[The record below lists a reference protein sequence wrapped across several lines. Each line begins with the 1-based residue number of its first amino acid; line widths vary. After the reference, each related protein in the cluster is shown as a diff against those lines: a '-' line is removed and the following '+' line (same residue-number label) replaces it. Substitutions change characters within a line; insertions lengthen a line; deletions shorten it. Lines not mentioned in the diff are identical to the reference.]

1 MIFFL
6 RYVMRRALHN
16 MQGNLFPNLTTI
28 GVIGFSLLLFSV
40 FSLMAFNLTA
50 FLKVWEDRIEIH
62 AYLKGGTSLP
72 QVEALLKNVR
82 SLEGVDRV
90 NYISPFDAMAFME
103 KRLGSQ
109 KNLLEGIKPSIL
121 PSSLE
126 IQVEKEYRQSAR
138 IKDLVSRLRQF
149 PSIEEIQYG
158 QEWVETFSTI
168 LHILRPTQWILGGLL
183 LVATIFIVSITLQL
197 TLSSRKEEIEIM
209 QMVGAGPAFIQFPFY
224 VEGMLQGLI
233 GGGLAMLFLYLLH
246 QFFFLNIPLPI
257 QAWLASIPILF
268 LPWQTILWMILG
280 AVFLGFF
287 GSFLA
292 SVRFLKVRG

>member
-6 RYVMRRALHN
+6 RYVIRRALDN

-28 GVIGFSLLLFSV
+28 GVIGISLLLFSV
-40 FSLMAFNLTA
+40 FSLIAFNLTA

-62 AYLKGGTSLP
+62 AYLQRGTSLP
-72 QVEALLKNVR
+72 EVEALLKNVR
-82 SLEGVDRV
+82 AVEGVDQV
-90 NYISPFDAMAFME
+90 NYVSPFDAMAFME
-103 KRLGSQ
+103 KRLGNQ
-109 KNLLEGIKPSIL
+109 KNLLDGIKPAIL
-121 PSSLE
+121 PPSLE
-126 IQVEKEYRQSAR
+126 IQVEKSYRHTAR
-138 IKDLVSRLRQF
+138 IKELVSRLQQF
-149 PSIEEIQYG
+149 SHIEEIQYG
-158 QEWVETFSTI
+158 QEWVETFSAI

-183 LVATIFIVSITLQL
+183 LVASVFFVSMTLQL
-197 TLSSRKEEIEIM
+197 TLSSRGEEIEIM
-209 QMVGAGPAFIQFPFY
+209 QMMGASPAFIQFPFY
-224 VEGMLQGLI
+224 LEGMLQGLV

-246 QFFFLNIPLPI
+246 QFFFLNVPLPI

-268 LPWQTILWMILG
+268 LPWKMIVWMVLG